1 MIIIL
6 LRKTGKSE
14 SLMKKLYLLLALAV
28 AGMHVSF
35 AQLIWHPNL
44 GTPPSEQVSLSW
56 DDTSYT
62 IVAEDGDEFSPGNA
76 VEEMNRQLLDNGIR
90 WVRVLYID
98 NAETGSYL
106 IELQLDPNT
115 TSGERTVAF
124 GTYASHVYIK
134 QKPQYSY
141 PSVDWPADRCFYIC
155 PGQSA
160 EIHLHDTEIDK
171 SYFLWRT
178 YEDDS
183 EEETDFFLGTGG
195 DYTYRIST
203 PGTYRFDFPD
213 SDFSIKYYE
222 SFEYV
227 YNAGE
232 EVLAADPDGGV
243 YRYTLTRYWKDGTM
257 YPVDDLADISFFDA
271 PFAIYNSGD
280 SSQWNPH
287 MRISYGYDE
296 NLGKLYLEIYC
307 PPNLSNATIRSYT
320 NLRFDDNMAMEVHQS
335 GGGSVR
341 TLPVVY
347 HYDKTASV
355 VVANIGNSQPDV
367 VYTLYR
373 DGIEQETVL
382 GNGETITLYAPKATG
397 YYHVTAA
404 YEENGLRDEKE
415 LDGARYDDGIL
426 ALDKDE
432 NWILTRTFNG
442 DKPAASDVAYY
453 NGLGLPEQSIQI
465 AASPDGRD
473 LVTPIGYDAL
483 LREDAKSYLS
493 YAARSSGGRK
503 QASALTNQQAFYGT
517 LYGQAD
523 AQRSFTEKVYEASP
537 LGRVRK
543 QALPGYM
550 KDFEV
555 LYTEFDYRTNDTDEV
570 RWLAVGVDG
579 ELVCEGCHD
588 AGTLSCTV
596 TTDPDGHVV
605 QSFTDGLGRTLLSRT
620 FDDDEP
626 IDTYSVYDD
635 YGRLRWVITPEGSYL
650 LSDSLTV
657 PVDDD
662 FAEKYCYVYTYND
675 RGLMVEKRMPGREA
689 EYMRYDEGDRLRVS
703 QDGNLRAKKQWISYS
718 YDALGRVQEQS
729 LAVEAE
735 LIPIRSQVGVSI
747 GEPIKSVEPP
757 YLGSSVPLRKYVY
770 DTYPSEVQAAG
781 LDFQPIEGLTATD
794 GESLRYDNATGSL
807 TYEKL
812 AVLANDTITG
822 YHQRAYYYDYKGR
835 LIQTVECDTEDGIL
849 CTSQRYDFVGNL
861 IVQRESYTRAGK
873 TDDIDRTF
881 TYDDRGRLLSETTQ
895 VNGGELAVVD
905 YEYDELGRLSGR
917 MLGTVEE
924 QSDYDIRSWLTA
936 KSSELFDM
944 SLGHSY
950 TGNITSWQWQH
961 KGDPSGDG
969 PQNRYEFTYDD
980 LSRLTNTTQY
990 VNGELNKQNVER
1002 FLTYDRNGN
1011 LLTMIRYE
1019 NGEQSSNRRY
1029 TYTGNRLDRMEKDKV
1044 IAWDEIDSQPG
1055 GPAIVVPGAAMA
1067 DNGASA
1073 LAAGVI
1079 IDTSVVVHPVD
1090 PGIIL
1095 HSRYAHDRN
1104 GNLTYDMELE
1114 TNFAYNNLNLL
1125 EKAMRNDTIVAKYSY
1140 LADGTKLSA
1149 VNADD
1154 CGFAYRGS
1162 FTYRADAG
1170 GDRVF
1175 ESTPF
1180 GGGRIVGT
1188 VDAETEVRYFLTDH
1202 LGSVRVVATDQ
1213 NNVLERNDYYP
1224 FGKRWDSASLPISD
1238 NRDRFNGKED
1248 QVFIGDCLA
1257 DYGARMY
1264 DRERGRWLT
1273 QDPLQQYHSPYVFC
1287 GNNPINNID
1296 VDGNWSVTNHYL
1308 MTRKAL
1314 AQYGITGQQAE
1325 LLSYYASMYADNPS
1339 RGVRFLNNVF
1349 HYREKILLKISSIDH
1364 SGTAISQETDWDPSS
1379 PHENANIR
1387 HSMRS
1392 NWEAQAY
1399 SEGREGGISKRDAQ
1413 LRGMRF
1419 GWKNILSSANKGSLA
1434 TFVKNNVGIQMFG
1447 VGLHALQDGYGHAGV
1462 SMKEHDEIADVW
1474 GDTRAS
1480 ERITQSAI
1488 YVHQIVSGDWSNLGG
1503 RIDLDLT
1510 GMSNAQFQVF
1520 LSRVIDYINSKN

>member
-1 MIIIL
+1 
-6 LRKTGKSE
+6 
-14 SLMKKLYLLLALAV
+14 MKKLYLLLALAV

-44 GTPPSEQVSLSW
+44 GTSPSEQVSLSW
-56 DDTSYT
+56 NDTSYT

-98 NAETGSYL
+98 NAETGTYL
-106 IELQLDPNT
+106 VELQFDPNT

-213 SDFSIKYYE
+213 SDFTVKYYE
-222 SFEYV
+222 AFSYEYPASEEAALIDANGGI
-227 YNAGE
+227 YRIFMEAYLDAAGQRH
-232 EVLAADPDGGV
+232 PINSIS
-243 YRYTLTRYWKDGTM
+243 
-257 YPVDDLADISFFDA
+257 DLAFLEE
-271 PFAIYNSGD
+271 PFAVYNSGG
-280 SSQWNPH
+280 SINWNPH
-287 MRISYGYDE
+287 IRISYGFAAEGIDQGY
-296 NLGKLYLEIYC
+296 IQITC
-307 PPNLSNATIRSYT
+307 PPNLSSTSIYNHSE
-320 NLRFDDNMAMEVHQS
+320 LRISDSIVFSVDQS
-335 GGGSVR
+335 GGGSVVAC
-341 TLPVVY
+341 PVSYRYNKSSSNVEAWIS
-347 HYDKTASV
+347 T
-355 VVANIGNSQPDV
+355 SQPDV

-555 LYTEFDYRTNDTDEV
+555 VYTEFDYRTNDTDEV

-635 YGRLRWVITPEGSYL
+635 YGRLRWVVTPEGSYL
-650 LSDSLTV
+650 LSDSQTF

-729 LAVEAE
+729 LATEIEWTPVRPLVE
-735 LIPIRSQVGVSI
+735 II
-747 GEPIKSVEPP
+747 GEPIEFLEPP
-757 YLGSSVPLRKYVY
+757 YLGASVPLRKYVY

-781 LDFQPIEGLTATD
+781 IGFQPIEGLTATD

-835 LIQTVECDTEDGIL
+835 LIQTVERDTEDGIL

-861 IVQRESYTRAGK
+861 IAQRESYTRAGK

-881 TYDDRGRLLSETTQ
+881 TYDDRSRLLRETTQ

-924 QSDYDIRSWLTA
+924 QSDYDIRSWLTE
-936 KSSELFDM
+936 KSSELFSM

-980 LSRLTNTTQY
+980 LSRLTHTDQY
-990 VNGELNKQNVER
+990 VNGERVRQNVER
-1002 FLTYDRNGN
+1002 HLSYDRNGN
-1011 LLTMIRYE
+1011 LLSMIRYE
-1019 NGEQSSNRRY
+1019 NGEEQCNMKYQYQGNHLYRY
-1029 TYTGNRLDRMEKDKV
+1029 ME
-1044 IAWDEIDSQPG
+1044 DELVD
-1055 GPAIVVPGAAMA
+1055 VDFGADTVTMLP
-1067 DNGASA
+1067 SVLRFESLKPWLA
-1073 LAAGVI
+1073 LHEYDA
-1079 IDTSVVVHPVD
+1079 
-1090 PGIIL
+1090 
-1095 HSRYAHDRN
+1095 N
-1104 GNLTYDMELE
+1104 GN
-1114 TNFAYNNLNLL
+1114 
-1125 EKAMRNDTIVAKYSY
+1125 V
-1140 LADGTKLSA
+1140 TK
-1149 VNADD
+1149 
-1154 CGFAYRGS
+1154 
-1162 FTYRADAG
+1162 
-1170 GDRVF
+1170 
-1175 ESTPF
+1175 
-1180 GGGRIVGT
+1180 
-1188 VDAETEVRYFLTDH
+1188 
-1202 LGSVRVVATDQ
+1202 
-1213 NNVLERNDYYP
+1213 
-1224 FGKRWDSASLPISD
+1224 
-1238 NRDRFNGKED
+1238 
-1248 QVFIGDCLA
+1248 
-1257 DYGARMY
+1257 
-1264 DRERGRWLT
+1264 DRERGL
-1273 QDPLQQYHSPYVFC
+1273 DMSYNCL
-1287 GNNPINNID
+1287 N
-1296 VDGNWSVTNHYL
+1296 
-1308 MTRKAL
+1308 
-1314 AQYGITGQQAE
+1314 
-1325 LLSYYASMYADNPS
+1325 LL
-1339 RGVRFLNNVF
+1339 
-1349 HYREKILLKISSIDH
+1349 
-1364 SGTAISQETDWDPSS
+1364 
-1379 PHENANIR
+1379 
-1387 HSMRS
+1387 
-1392 NWEAQAY
+1392 
-1399 SEGREGGISKRDAQ
+1399 
-1413 LRGMRF
+1413 
-1419 GWKNILSSANKGSLA
+1419 
-1434 TFVKNNVGIQMFG
+1434 
-1447 VGLHALQDGYGHAGV
+1447 
-1462 SMKEHDEIADVW
+1462 
-1474 GDTRAS
+1474 
-1480 ERITQSAI
+1480 
-1488 YVHQIVSGDWSNLGG
+1488 
-1503 RIDLDLT
+1503 
-1510 GMSNAQFQVF
+1510 
-1520 LSRVIDYINSKN
+1520 

>member
-1 MIIIL
+1 
-6 LRKTGKSE
+6 
-14 SLMKKLYLLLALAV
+14 MKKLYLLLALAV

-44 GTPPSEQVSLSW
+44 GTSPSEQVSLSW
-56 DDTSYT
+56 NDTSYT

-98 NAETGSYL
+98 NAETGTYL
-106 IELQLDPNT
+106 VELQLDPNT

-203 PGTYRFDFPD
+203 PGTYRFDFPN
-213 SDFSIKYYE
+213 SDFTVKYYE
-222 SFEYV
+222 AFSYEYP
-227 YNAGE
+227 ASE
-232 EVLAADPDGGV
+232 EVALIDANGGIYRIFMEAYLDAAGQRHPINSIS
-243 YRYTLTRYWKDGTM
+243 
-257 YPVDDLADISFFDA
+257 DLAFLEE
-271 PFAIYNSGD
+271 PFAVYNSGG
-280 SSQWNPH
+280 SINWNPH
-287 MRISYGYDE
+287 IRISYGFAAEGIDQGY
-296 NLGKLYLEIYC
+296 IQITC
-307 PPNLSNATIRSYT
+307 PPNLSSTSIYNHSE
-320 NLRFDDNMAMEVHQS
+320 LRISDSIVFSVDQS
-335 GGGSVR
+335 GGGSVVAC
-341 TLPVVY
+341 PVSYRYNKSSSNVEAWIS
-347 HYDKTASV
+347 T
-355 VVANIGNSQPDV
+355 SQPDV

-579 ELVCEGCHD
+579 ELLCEGCHD

-635 YGRLRWVITPEGSYL
+635 YGRLRWVVTPEGSYL
-650 LSDSLTV
+650 LSDSQTF

-735 LIPIRSQVGVSI
+735 LIPIRSQAGVSI

-757 YLGSSVPLRKYVY
+757 YLGASAPLRKYVY

-807 TYEKL
+807 IYEKL

-835 LIQTVECDTEDGIL
+835 LIQTVERDTEDGIL
-849 CTSQRYDFVGNL
+849 CTSKRYDFVGNL
-861 IVQRESYTRAGK
+861 IAQRESYTRAGK

-895 VNGGELAVVD
+895 VNGGEEAVVY
-905 YEYDELGRLSGR
+905 YEYDELGRLAAR
-917 MLGTVEE
+917 RLGEGTSAIAE
-924 QSDYDIRSWLTA
+924 QSEYDIRSWLTA

-980 LSRLTNTTQY
+980 LSRLTNTDQY

-1180 GGGRIVGT
+1180 GGGRIVATADKET
-1188 VDAETEVRYFLTDH
+1188 VARYFLTDH
-1202 LGSVRVVATDQ
+1202 LESVRVVATDQ

-1238 NRDRFNGKED
+1238 NRDHFNGKED
-1248 QVFIGDCLA
+1248 QVFIGDDLA
-1257 DYGARMY
+1257 DYGARCY
-1264 DRERGRWLT
+1264 NKLNGRWLS
-1273 QDPLQQYHSPYVFC
+1273 QDPLADEYINHSQYCFC
-1287 GNNPINNID
+1287 GNNPISMID
-1296 VDGNWSVTNHYL
+1296 RDGRDWIRNLETDEYEWNDNVKSREDTPAGYEYIGAFDSDILYDIGVSTNLYYETSSWSPYL
-1308 MTRKAL
+1308 SFGTEVPSHCLSGWGGAVVL
-1314 AQYGITGQQAE
+1314 LLSSFEGIIGLQAE
-1325 LLSYYASMYADNPS
+1325 GYIKFQVSIGYDSKKVSETNSLGKVFNGIMIQAIVNQIITPSTAYNGNIEVHMTNGAIYSTTLLVPQYPVLVNSYTYTMGVDARLPVNAASNNNP
-1339 RGVRFLNNVF
+1339 
-1349 HYREKILLKISSIDH
+1349 
-1364 SGTAISQETDWDPSS
+1364 
-1379 PHENANIR
+1379 
-1387 HSMRS
+1387 
-1392 NWEAQAY
+1392 
-1399 SEGREGGISKRDAQ
+1399 ISKIVLNA
-1413 LRGMRF
+1413 
-1419 GWKNILSSANKGSLA
+1419 
-1434 TFVKNNVGIQMFG
+1434 
-1447 VGLHALQDGYGHAGV
+1447 GLD
-1462 SMKEHDEIADVW
+1462 
-1474 GDTRAS
+1474 
-1480 ERITQSAI
+1480 
-1488 YVHQIVSGDWSNLGG
+1488 
-1503 RIDLDLT
+1503 
-1510 GMSNAQFQVF
+1510 NAQ
-1520 LSRVIDYINSKN
+1520 KNVVAGGNMSIKFNFNTTK

>member
-1 MIIIL
+1 
-6 LRKTGKSE
+6 
-14 SLMKKLYLLLALAV
+14 MKKLYLLLALAV

-98 NAETGSYL
+98 NAETGTYL
-106 IELQLDPNT
+106 VELQLDPNT

-160 EIHLHDTEIDK
+160 EIHLHDTEFDK

-203 PGTYRFDFPD
+203 PGTYRFDFPN
-213 SDFSIKYYE
+213 SDFTVKYYE
-222 SFEYV
+222 AFSYEYP
-227 YNAGE
+227 ASE
-232 EVLAADPDGGV
+232 EVALIDANGGIYRIFMEAYLDAAGQRHPINSIS
-243 YRYTLTRYWKDGTM
+243 
-257 YPVDDLADISFFDA
+257 DLAFLEE
-271 PFAIYNSGD
+271 PFAVYNSGG
-280 SSQWNPH
+280 SINWNPH
-287 MRISYGYDE
+287 IRISYGFAAEGIDQGY
-296 NLGKLYLEIYC
+296 IQITC
-307 PPNLSNATIRSYT
+307 PPNLSSTSIYNHSE
-320 NLRFDDNMAMEVHQS
+320 LRISDSIVFSVDQS
-335 GGGSVR
+335 GGGSVVAC
-341 TLPVVY
+341 PVSYRYNKSSSNVEAWIS
-347 HYDKTASV
+347 T
-355 VVANIGNSQPDV
+355 SQPDV

-404 YEENGLRDEKE
+404 YEENGIRDEKE

-635 YGRLRWVITPEGSYL
+635 YGRLRWVVTPEGSYL

-675 RGLMVEKRMPGREA
+675 RGLMTEKRMPGREA

-735 LIPIRSQVGVSI
+735 LIPIRSQAGVSI
-747 GEPIKSVEPP
+747 GEPIESVEPP

-822 YHQRAYYYDYKGR
+822 YHQRACYYDYKGR
-835 LIQTVECDTEDGIL
+835 LIQTVERDTEDGIL
-849 CTSQRYDFVGNL
+849 CTSKRYDFVGNL
-861 IVQRESYTRAGK
+861 IAQRESYTRAGK

-881 TYDDRGRLLSETTQ
+881 TYDDRGRLLNETTQ
-895 VNGGELAVVD
+895 VNGGEEAVV
-905 YEYDELGRLSGR
+905 
-917 MLGTVEE
+917 
-924 QSDYDIRSWLTA
+924 
-936 KSSELFDM
+936 
-944 SLGHSY
+944 
-950 TGNITSWQWQH
+950 
-961 KGDPSGDG
+961 
-969 PQNRYEFTYDD
+969 
-980 LSRLTNTTQY
+980 
-990 VNGELNKQNVER
+990 
-1002 FLTYDRNGN
+1002 
-1011 LLTMIRYE
+1011 
-1019 NGEQSSNRRY
+1019 
-1029 TYTGNRLDRMEKDKV
+1029 
-1044 IAWDEIDSQPG
+1044 
-1055 GPAIVVPGAAMA
+1055 
-1067 DNGASA
+1067 
-1073 LAAGVI
+1073 
-1079 IDTSVVVHPVD
+1079 
-1090 PGIIL
+1090 
-1095 HSRYAHDRN
+1095 
-1104 GNLTYDMELE
+1104 
-1114 TNFAYNNLNLL
+1114 
-1125 EKAMRNDTIVAKYSY
+1125 
-1140 LADGTKLSA
+1140 
-1149 VNADD
+1149 
-1154 CGFAYRGS
+1154 
-1162 FTYRADAG
+1162 
-1170 GDRVF
+1170 
-1175 ESTPF
+1175 
-1180 GGGRIVGT
+1180 
-1188 VDAETEVRYFLTDH
+1188 
-1202 LGSVRVVATDQ
+1202 
-1213 NNVLERNDYYP
+1213 YY
-1224 FGKRWDSASLPISD
+1224 
-1238 NRDRFNGKED
+1238 
-1248 QVFIGDCLA
+1248 
-1257 DYGARMY
+1257 
-1264 DRERGRWLT
+1264 
-1273 QDPLQQYHSPYVFC
+1273 
-1287 GNNPINNID
+1287 
-1296 VDGNWSVTNHYL
+1296 
-1308 MTRKAL
+1308 
-1314 AQYGITGQQAE
+1314 
-1325 LLSYYASMYADNPS
+1325 
-1339 RGVRFLNNVF
+1339 
-1349 HYREKILLKISSIDH
+1349 
-1364 SGTAISQETDWDPSS
+1364 
-1379 PHENANIR
+1379 
-1387 HSMRS
+1387 
-1392 NWEAQAY
+1392 
-1399 SEGREGGISKRDAQ
+1399 
-1413 LRGMRF
+1413 
-1419 GWKNILSSANKGSLA
+1419 
-1434 TFVKNNVGIQMFG
+1434 
-1447 VGLHALQDGYGHAGV
+1447 
-1462 SMKEHDEIADVW
+1462 
-1474 GDTRAS
+1474 
-1480 ERITQSAI
+1480 
-1488 YVHQIVSGDWSNLGG
+1488 
-1503 RIDLDLT
+1503 
-1510 GMSNAQFQVF
+1510 
-1520 LSRVIDYINSKN
+1520 

>member
-1 MIIIL
+1 
-6 LRKTGKSE
+6 
-14 SLMKKLYLLLALAV
+14 MKKLYLLLALAV

-56 DDTSYT
+56 NDTSYT

-98 NAETGSYL
+98 NAETGTYL
-106 IELQLDPNT
+106 VELQLDPNT

-213 SDFSIKYYE
+213 SDFTVKYYE
-222 SFEYV
+222 AFSYEYP
-227 YNAGE
+227 ASE
-232 EVLAADPDGGV
+232 EVALIDANGGIYRIFMEAYLDAAGQWHPINSIS
-243 YRYTLTRYWKDGTM
+243 
-257 YPVDDLADISFFDA
+257 DLAFLEE
-271 PFAIYNSGD
+271 PFAVYNSGG
-280 SSQWNPH
+280 SINWNPH
-287 MRISYGYDE
+287 IRISYGFAAEGIDQGY
-296 NLGKLYLEIYC
+296 IQITC
-307 PPNLSNATIRSYT
+307 PPNLSSTSIYNHSE
-320 NLRFDDNMAMEVHQS
+320 LRISDSIVFSVDQS
-335 GGGSVR
+335 GGGSVVAC
-341 TLPVVY
+341 PVSYRYNKSSSKVEAWIS
-347 HYDKTASV
+347 T
-355 VVANIGNSQPDV
+355 SQPDV

-382 GNGETITLYAPKATG
+382 GNGEAITLYAPKATG
-397 YYHVTAA
+397 YYHVTAT

-415 LDGARYDDGIL
+415 LDGARYDGGIL

-442 DKPAASDVAYY
+442 NKPAMSDVTYY

-473 LVTPIGYDAL
+473 LVTPISYDAL
-483 LREDAKSYLS
+483 LREDVKSYLS

-503 QASALTNQQAFYGT
+503 QASALTNQQTFYGT

-523 AQRSFTEKVYEASP
+523 ARRSFTEKVYEASP

-555 LYTEFDYRTNDTDEV
+555 VYTEFDYRTNDTDEV
-570 RWLAVGVDG
+570 RWLAVGIDG

-605 QSFTDGLGRTLLSRT
+605 QSFTDGQGRTLLSRT

-635 YGRLRWVITPEGSYL
+635 YGRLRWVVTPEGSYL
-650 LSDSLTV
+650 LSDSQTF

-675 RGLMVEKRMPGREA
+675 RGLMTKKRMPGREA
-689 EYMRYDEGDRLRVS
+689 EYMRYDEDDRLRVS

-735 LIPIRSQVGVSI
+735 LIPIRSQAGVSI
-747 GEPIKSVEPP
+747 GEPVKPLEPP
-757 YLGSSVPLRKYVY
+757 YLGSSVPLRQYVY

-781 LDFQPIEGLTATD
+781 LGFQPIDGLTSEN
-794 GESLRYDNATGSL
+794 GVSLRYENAQGAM

-835 LIQTVECDTEDGIL
+835 LIQTAERDTEDGIL
-849 CTSQRYDFVGNL
+849 CTSQRYDFVGNV
-861 IVQRESYTRAGK
+861 IAQRESYTCAGK

-895 VNGGELAVVD
+895 VNGGEEAVVY
-905 YEYDELGRLSGR
+905 YEYDELGRLSGKTC
-917 MLGTVEE
+917 GTGPSAIAE
-924 QSDYDIRSWLTA
+924 QSEYDIRSWLTE
-936 KSSELFDM
+936 KSSELFSM

-950 TGNITSWQWQH
+950 TGNIASWQWQH

-969 PQNRYEFTYDD
+969 PQNRYDFTYDN
-980 LSRLTNTTQY
+980 LSRLMNTDQY

-1011 LLTMIRYE
+1011 LLTLIRYE

-1044 IAWDEIDSQPG
+1044 IAWDEIEVHPG
-1055 GPAIVVPGAAMA
+1055 GPAIVVPEKVTE
-1067 DNGASA
+1067 DNGTAA
-1073 LAAGVI
+1073 LDAGI
-1079 IDTSVVVHPVD
+1079 SIDTSAVIRPVD

-1095 HSRYAHDRN
+1095 RSRYAHDRN

-1114 TNFAYNNLNLL
+1114 TNFAYNSLNLL

-1140 LADGTKLSA
+1140 LADGTKLTA
-1149 VNADD
+1149 VNADN

-1162 FTYRADAG
+1162 FTYRTDAEAN
-1170 GDRVF
+1170 RVF

-1188 VDAETEVRYFLTDH
+1188 ADKETVARYFLTDH
-1202 LGSVRVVATDQ
+1202 LGSVRVVATDR
-1213 NNVLERNDYYP
+1213 NYVLERNDYYP
-1224 FGKRWDSASLPISD
+1224 FGKRWDSAELPVSD

-1248 QVFIGDCLA
+1248 QLFIGNDLA
-1257 DYGARMY
+1257 DYGARCY
-1264 DRERGRWLT
+1264 NKLNGRWLS
-1273 QDPLQQYHSPYVFC
+1273 QDPLADEYINHSQYCFC
-1287 GNNPINNID
+1287 GNNPISMID
-1296 VDGNWSVTNHYL
+1296 RDGRDWIRNLETDEYEWNDNVKSREDTPAGYEYIGAFDSDILYDIGVSTNLYYETSSWSPYL
-1308 MTRKAL
+1308 SFGTEVPSHCLSGWGGAVVL
-1314 AQYGITGQQAE
+1314 LLSSFEGIIGLQAE
-1325 LLSYYASMYADNPS
+1325 GYIKFQVSIGYDSKKVSETNSLGKVFNGIMIQAIVNQIITPSTAYNGNIEVHMTNGAIYSTTLQVPQYPVLVNSYTHTMGIDARLPANAASNNNP
-1339 RGVRFLNNVF
+1339 
-1349 HYREKILLKISSIDH
+1349 
-1364 SGTAISQETDWDPSS
+1364 
-1379 PHENANIR
+1379 
-1387 HSMRS
+1387 
-1392 NWEAQAY
+1392 
-1399 SEGREGGISKRDAQ
+1399 ISKIVLNA
-1413 LRGMRF
+1413 
-1419 GWKNILSSANKGSLA
+1419 
-1434 TFVKNNVGIQMFG
+1434 
-1447 VGLHALQDGYGHAGV
+1447 GLD
-1462 SMKEHDEIADVW
+1462 
-1474 GDTRAS
+1474 
-1480 ERITQSAI
+1480 
-1488 YVHQIVSGDWSNLGG
+1488 
-1503 RIDLDLT
+1503 
-1510 GMSNAQFQVF
+1510 NAQ
-1520 LSRVIDYINSKN
+1520 KNVVAGGNMSIKFNFDATK